1 MSDDFML
8 ELARL
13 ILTGLS
19 TDALSLSQMR
29 RPQPKRPRSLHFSRS
44 FYNLGAADH
53 RHMFRCIRGL
63 QTVSDFGFTHV
74 VNNQRL
80 AEFRKKNVTDT
91 SGLNFFVALHSTEKY
106 LCRHAAWRSTG

>member
-44 FYNLGAADH
+44 FYNLEAADH
-53 RHMFRCIRGL
+53 RHMSRGIRGL

-74 VNNQRL
+74 VNNRRL
-80 AEFRKKNVTDT
+80 AEFREKNVADT
-91 SGLNFFVALHSTEKY
+91 SGLNFFVTLHSTEKY
-106 LCRHAAWRSTG
+106 LCRHTAWRRAG

>member
-19 TDALSLSQMR
+19 TDALPLSQMR

-53 RHMFRCIRGL
+53 CHMSRCIRGL
-63 QTVSDFGFTHV
+63 QTVSNFGFTHV